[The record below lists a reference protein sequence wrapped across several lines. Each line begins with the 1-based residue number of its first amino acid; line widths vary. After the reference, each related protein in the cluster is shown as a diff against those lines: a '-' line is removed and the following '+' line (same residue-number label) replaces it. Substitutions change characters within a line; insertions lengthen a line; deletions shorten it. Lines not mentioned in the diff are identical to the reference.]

1 MQLMVGPY
9 LNLLDST
16 EGSHKVPRAIAMS
29 NGLLP
34 ICRARFPSRGGR
46 EPSPPD
52 TRSLPCAPVD
62 GRGIKMRCDPMQSG
76 RILEDNVSQ
85 ASATFGCKPRV
96 GLVTWNVN
104 GLLPCL
110 KRMGMKLLEEL
121 LESFGPDVHIV
132 CLQESKLQQ
141 SQLDQTLARPKGWD
155 AFYSFANSSQ
165 TQAKAGYSG
174 TATFVRQ
181 ESRPIDASK
190 DLSSLCCLAEIP
202 TLLWDLDLYGA
213 RTALLQCEAGRKRSA
228 YELYR
233 EDEPP
238 SETCGVDDVNGG
250 GLFRLLCETSAAE
263 LHLLDS
269 EGRFLATDLGDFVLL
284 NCYFPAM
291 RSTDKF
297 EFKADKDRVLF
308 KMRFNVLVHQAV
320 AKLRAQGRRVVLV
333 GDLNISLNRIDT
345 CDPDM
350 SSQFDQSPSRAW
362 LRSLLKDQSLTDVF
376 RLFHPRDKQVY
387 TCWNQQTGARLT
399 NFGSRIDYILA
410 DSALTRAGG
419 GHDCPVVLSS
429 CESQGHEGQH
439 ARGSDHCP
447 VTAWLTLSSK
457 TPRLPTDSWWAAS
470 RGAAAIAG
478 EGEGDGEGEGSR
490 GRPAAPSSRD
500 RDPAALC
507 ATFLPEVIS

>member
-1 MQLMVGPY
+1 MALIPVAEVGFMPGLTVCTTVWHAANGRPVLGFQSSFQVY
-9 LNLLDST
+9 LVYNQDSPT
-16 EGSHKVPRAIAMS
+16 VPRAIAMS
-29 NGLLP
+29 SGLLP

-46 EPSPPD
+46 EPSPQD
-52 TRSLPCAPVD
+52 TRSSPCARVD
-62 GRGIKMRCDPMQSG
+62 GRGIGMRCDPMQSG

-85 ASATFGCKPRV
+85 VEGCRPKV

-121 LESFGPDVHIV
+121 LESFGPDVHII

-155 AFYSFANSSQ
+155 AFYSFANASQ

-213 RTALLQCEAGRKRSA
+213 RTDLLQCEAGRKRSA

-233 EDEPP
+233 EDEPL

-250 GLFRLLCETSAAE
+250 GLFRLLCETSAEE

-320 AKLRAQGRRVVLV
+320 AKLHAQGRRVVLV

-362 LRSLLKDQSLTDVF
+362 LRSLLKDQSLEDVF
-376 RLFHPRDKQVY
+376 RIFHPRDKQVY

-419 GHDCPVVLSS
+419 GPVVFSS

-457 TPRLPTDSWWAAS
+457 TPRLPTDSWWAS
-470 RGAAAIAG
+470 
-478 EGEGDGEGEGSR
+478 S
-490 GRPAAPSSRD
+490 PSSSHD
-500 RDPAALC
+500 REPATLC
-507 ATFLPEVIS
+507 ATFLPEVFS